1 MSKITNADFLEG
13 FQYSFHYQCQ
23 VTIFSIC
30 YFKLCLLKINRLYY
44 LGANNMVSQ
53 RTPITFYESV
63 IDGVKSYYN
72 TVMNGIEIN
81 SCAVAPP
88 KKLS

>member
-1 MSKITNADFLEG
+1 
-13 FQYSFHYQCQ
+13 
-23 VTIFSIC
+23 
-30 YFKLCLLKINRLYY
+30 
-44 LGANNMVSQ
+44 MVSQ

-63 IDGVKSYYN
+63 IDGVKSYHN